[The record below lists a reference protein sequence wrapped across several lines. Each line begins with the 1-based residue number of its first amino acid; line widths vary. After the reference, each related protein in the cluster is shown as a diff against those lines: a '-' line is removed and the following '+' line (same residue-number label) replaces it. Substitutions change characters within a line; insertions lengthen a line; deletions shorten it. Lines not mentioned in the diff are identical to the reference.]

1 MENNDN
7 ERIEEF
13 PADNDV
19 VYPVEQDSPD
29 ENPDNA
35 EKLAELTEEIIGL
48 KDSLAAE
55 KIKVALLIA
64 GVTAEKL
71 DEASAIVHGLYGSGK
86 PIEDAVEEV
95 IGAYPHLRAVKR
107 EIPQFA
113 AASSGGSDGFSAIRR
128 IFSGK

>member
-1 MENNDN
+1 MENNDK
-7 ERIEEF
+7 EHIEDF
-13 PADNDV
+13 PADNEIA
-19 VYPVEQDSPD
+19 YPEESDSSDESPD
-29 ENPDNA
+29 KVA
-35 EKLAELTEEIIGL
+35 EEIIRL
-48 KDSLAAE
+48 KDSLTAE

-71 DEASAIVHGLYGSGK
+71 YEASALVRGLYDSGK

-95 IGAYPHLRAVKR
+95 VGAYPHLRAVKR

-113 AASSGGSDGFSAIRR
+113 AASSGGNDGFSAIRR

>member
-1 MENNDN
+1 MENNDK
-7 ERIEEF
+7 EHIEEF
-13 PADNDV
+13 PADNEI
-19 VYPVEQDSPD
+19 VYPEESDSPD
-29 ENPDNA
+29 ENPDKVA
-35 EKLAELTEEIIGL
+35 EEIARL
-48 KDSLAAE
+48 EDSLTAE

-71 DEASAIVHGLYGSGK
+71 DEALALVRGLYDSGK

-95 IGAYPHLRAVKR
+95 VGAYPHLRAVKR

-113 AASSGGSDGFSAIRR
+113 AASSGGNDGFSAIRR

>member
-13 PADNDV
+13 PADNKI
-19 VYPVEQDSPD
+19 VYPEEPDSPD
-29 ENPDNA
+29 ENPNKDKVA
-35 EKLAELTEEIIGL
+35 EDIIRL
-48 KDSLAAE
+48 KDSLTAE

-71 DEASAIVHGLYGSGK
+71 DEASAMVRGLYDSGK
-86 PIEDAVEEV
+86 SIEDTVEDV
-95 IGAYPHLRAVKR
+95 VGAYPHLRAVKR

-113 AASSGGSDGFSAIRR
+113 AASFGGNDGFSAIRR

>member
-1 MENNDN
+1 MENNDK
-7 ERIEEF
+7 EHIEDF
-13 PADNDV
+13 PADNEIA
-19 VYPVEQDSPD
+19 YPEESDSPD
-29 ENPDNA
+29 ESPDKVA
-35 EKLAELTEEIIGL
+35 EEIIRL
-48 KDSLAAE
+48 KDSLTAE

-71 DEASAIVHGLYGSGK
+71 YEASALVRGLYDSGK

-95 IGAYPHLRAVKR
+95 VGAYPHLRAVKR

-113 AASSGGSDGFSAIRR
+113 AASSGGNDGFSAIRK

>member
-1 MENNDN
+1 MENNDK
-7 ERIEEF
+7 ELIEEF
-13 PADNDV
+13 PADNEV
-19 VYPVEQDSPD
+19 VYPEEQDSPD

-35 EKLAELTEEIIGL
+35 EKLAEEITGL

-71 DEASAIVHGLYGSGK
+71 DEALTMVRGLNASEDS
-86 PIEDAVEEV
+86 IEDAVEEI

-113 AASSGGSDGFSAIRR
+113 AATSGGNDGFSAIRR
-128 IFSGK
+128 IFSSK

>member
-1 MENNDN
+1 MENNDK
-7 ERIEEF
+7 ELIEEF
-13 PADNDV
+13 PADNEV
-19 VYPVEQDSPD
+19 IYPEENGSSD
-29 ENPDNA
+29 EDPDNA
-35 EKLAELTEEIIGL
+35 ETLAEDIAGL

-71 DEASAIVHGLYGSGK
+71 DEAFALAHGLCGSGK
-86 PIEDAVEEV
+86 PTEDAVEEV

>member
-1 MENNDN
+1 MENNDK
-7 ERIEEF
+7 EHIEDF
-13 PADNDV
+13 PADNEIA
-19 VYPVEQDSPD
+19 YPEESDSPD
-29 ENPDNA
+29 ESPDKVA
-35 EKLAELTEEIIGL
+35 EEIIRL
-48 KDSLAAE
+48 KDSLTAE

-71 DEASAIVHGLYGSGK
+71 YEASALVRGLYDSGK

-95 IGAYPHLRAVKR
+95 VGAYPHLRAVKR

-113 AASSGGSDGFSAIRR
+113 AASSGGNDGFSAIRR

>member
-1 MENNDN
+1 MENNDK
-7 ERIEEF
+7 ELIEEF
-13 PADNDV
+13 PADNEI
-19 VYPVEQDSPD
+19 VYPEESDSPD
-29 ENPDNA
+29 ENPD
-35 EKLAELTEEIIGL
+35 KLVEEIIGL
-48 KDSLAAE
+48 KDSLAEE

-71 DEASAIVHGLYGSGK
+71 DEASAMVRGLYGSGK

-95 IGAYPHLRAVKR
+95 VGAYPHLRAVNR

-113 AASSGGSDGFSAIRR
+113 AASSGGNDGFSAIRK

>member
-1 MENNDN
+1 MEN
-7 ERIEEF
+7 EELK
-13 PADNDV
+13 DYSTEDTI
-19 VYPVEQDSPD
+19 VYPE
-29 ENPDNA
+29 A
-35 EKLAELTEEIIGL
+35 ESEEDKIAELSGEVVEL
-48 KDSLAAE
+48 RDSLTAE

-71 DEASAIVHGLYGSGK
+71 DEASAMVRGLYGSGK
-86 PIEDAVEEV
+86 SIEDAVTEI

-113 AASSGGSDGFSAIRR
+113 AASSGGNDGFSAIRR

>member
-1 MENNDN
+1 MENN

-13 PADNDV
+13 PADNEI
-19 VYPVEQDSPD
+19 VYPEEPDSPD
-29 ENPDNA
+29 ENPDNDRT
-35 EKLAELTEEIIGL
+35 AELAEEIIGL
-48 KDSLAAE
+48 KDSLVAE

-71 DEASAIVHGLYGSGK
+71 DEASAMVRGLYGSGK

-95 IGAYPHLRAVKR
+95 VGAYPHLRAVKR

-113 AASSGGSDGFSAIRR
+113 AASSGGNDGFSVIRR